1 MQDPFEKRNDGDQPQ
16 PIGVRVMPKDEL
28 ALKKDSE
35 QKGKVGKVSTQYS
48 CVGSYVPVL
57 RQSLLHVGSS
67 LTPLHGSEQAVE
79 PTEHKQ
85 GTVPP
90 AQEKAGYVA
99 DSET

>member
-1 MQDPFEKRNDGDQPQ
+1 MCRLYQADPADR
-16 PIGVRVMPKDEL
+16 
-28 ALKKDSE
+28 
-35 QKGKVGKVSTQYS
+35 S
-48 CVGSYVPVL
+48 CCIVC
-57 RQSLLHVGSS
+57 
-67 LTPLHGSEQAVE
+67 QAVE

>member
-1 MQDPFEKRNDGDQPQ
+1 MEDPFEKRSDGDQPQ

-35 QKGKVGKVSTQYS
+35 QKGKVGKVSGHNS
-48 CVGSYVPVL
+48 RIRSSVPVL
-57 RQSLLHVGSS
+57 RQLQLRFYPP
-67 LTPLHGSEQAVE
+67 LTALHGIEQAVE